1 MSERITLSEQPGNN
15 NGGLSSGCPGAL
27 RLLEIAGTL
36 RLFDGVDR
44 QTLQQVASDA
54 EWFCLPGGWTLFREG
69 DAPDGLYV
77 VASGKLAVTTRDEAG
92 RESVL
97 SHILAGETV
106 GEMALLSGAPRS
118 ATVVAVRDTELIHL
132 PAVDFDSLFAR
143 SPSFAHFISKLLV
156 KRLANS
162 SHRHPA
168 LEAPRTVALVPLT
181 RGLDLAELAHRLREA
196 LSAMG
201 LRAQVLD
208 RSCAGLD
215 LQWYGNVD
223 EANDVVI
230 YQADAEANPW
240 TRLCIRQS
248 DRVLAVADA
257 SGPLPADAPVNAL
270 LPRDRPGALELLV
283 VHRGS
288 SSGSPWLEDLIA
300 RIGAGFH
307 MHVRLGN
314 RADVERLARLL
325 AGRAVGVVLSG
336 GGARGFAHLGVIAAL
351 REAGVPLDMVAG
363 TSMGAL
369 IAAGAAVEREA
380 LSEEMRDAF
389 VARNPLT
396 DYTLPIVSIFRGRRT
411 SRLLRERARSL
422 RVGDCW
428 RPFFCTSSNLSSG
441 AVRIHRDGPLWKAVR
456 ASLAIP
462 GVLPPVID
470 RGEVLVDGGVIN
482 NLPADVMLA
491 MRRGPVI
498 AVDVCRKGS
507 FTASDADLDEL
518 PLWKM
523 MLGRRG
529 GVPNILGLLMRAGT
543 ISSEAQV
550 RSLSGKV
557 DLLIEPKLEGIGML
571 DWHAFDRAV
580 ETGYRQTV
588 EQLENDPRAIR
599 RLTSPEASVG
609 P

>member
-1 MSERITLSEQPGNN
+1 MNEQLEMSEVSGSDNRGT
-15 NGGLSSGCPGAL
+15 SSGCSGRS
-27 RLLEIAGTL
+27 RLLEIAGRL
-36 RLFDGVDR
+36 RLFDGVQR
-44 QTLQQVASDA
+44 ETLEQVAGDA

-69 DAPDGLYV
+69 DAADGLYV
-77 VASGKLAVTTRDEAG
+77 VASGRLAVITVDEVG

-118 ATVVAVRDTELIHL
+118 ATVVAVRDTELIRI
-132 PAVDFDSLFAR
+132 PAVDFEGLFMR

-156 KRLANS
+156 KRLAYS

-168 LEAPRTVALVPLT
+168 LEAPRTVALVPLSE
-181 RGLDLAELAHRLREA
+181 GLALAELAHGLHEA
-196 LSAMG
+196 LSAKG

-208 RSCAGLD
+208 AACARLD
-215 LQWYGNVD
+215 LPWYSNVD
-223 EANDVVI
+223 ESNDVVI
-230 YQADAEANPW
+230 YQADFEANPW

-257 SGPLPADAPVNAL
+257 SGPLPSDAPTSAL

-283 VHRGS
+283 LHRGS
-288 SSGSPWLEDLIA
+288 SPGPSWLEDLIA
-300 RIGAGFH
+300 HIGVDFH
-307 MHVRLGN
+307 MHARLGN
-314 RADVERLARLL
+314 RADIDRLARQL
-325 AGRAVGVVLSG
+325 AGRAVGVVFSG
-336 GGARGFAHLGVIAAL
+336 GGARGFAHLGAIQAL

-369 IAAGAAVEREA
+369 IAAGAAAEREA
-380 LSEEMRDAF
+380 LCEEMREAF

-411 SRLLRERARSL
+411 SRLLRERGRGL
-422 RVGDCW
+422 RVSDCW
-428 RPFFCTSSNLSSG
+428 LPFFCTSSNLSSG
-441 AVRIHRDGPLWKAVR
+441 AVRVHRDGPLWKAVR

-470 RGEVLVDGGVIN
+470 GGEVLVDGGVLN
-482 NLPADVMLA
+482 NLPADIMIA

-498 AVDVCRKGS
+498 AVDVCRKGNFS
-507 FTASDADLDEL
+507 ASEADLDEL

-523 MLGRRG
+523 MLGKHR
-529 GVPNILGLLMRAGT
+529 GVPNILNLLMRAGT
-543 ISSEAQV
+543 ISSQAAV
-550 RSLSGKV
+550 RSLGGRV
-557 DLLIEPKLEGIGML
+557 DLLIEPKIEGIGML
-571 DWHAFDRAV
+571 DWHAFDRVV
-580 ETGYRQTV
+580 EAGYRQTL
-588 EQLENDPRAIR
+588 EQLEDDPHAIR
-599 RLTSPEASVG
+599 RLTSPDISVG